1 MFAAQLVTGSAT
13 PLARASRRLRLRR
26 SWLVLAAA
34 AAAGIAIGVAA
45 AILTS
50 RGSNLGVGP
59 TKPVAAWPPGAKPA
73 PDFRLTDQNGRPV
86 SLRAL
91 RGRVTVVSFI
101 DPLCRNLCPF
111 EAKVLNQVEQD
122 LGASRAPAIVAVSVN
137 PWANTR
143 TTFNEDARA
152 WRLTPAWH
160 WAFGPYA
167 KLARV
172 WHEYRIGVQVQKKT
186 LAGVTVHE
194 ITHTE
199 AAYLIDPKGYQ
210 RALFVY
216 PFRADDVERVVR
228 SITD

>member
-1 MFAAQLVTGSAT
+1 M
-13 PLARASRRLRLRR
+13 
-26 SWLVLAAA
+26 
-34 AAAGIAIGVAA
+34 
-45 AILTS
+45 LTS
-50 RGSNLGVGP
+50 RGSILSVGP

-86 SLRAL
+86 SLRAF

-101 DPLCRNLCPF
+101 DPLCRNLCPV

-122 LGASRAPAIVAVSVN
+122 LGPSRAPAIVAVSVN

-143 TTFNEDARA
+143 TIFREDARA
-152 WRLTPAWH
+152 WRLMPAWR

-167 KLARV
+167 ELARV
-172 WHEYRIGVQVQKKT
+172 WREYRIGVQVQKKT

-199 AAYLIDPKGYQ
+199 AAYLIGPNGYQ

-228 SITD
+228 TITD